1 MEERPDAEREEM
13 ERMWREMSREKEAI
27 KAGVKVCIQRKD
39 EAETLLGT
47 WLKVVLD
54 ADEEKQKTLLYVIW
68 ELFKQLA
75 RISDKSVRKLEE
87 EFWKHF
93 PAFLSAVRTLQ
104 LLYLV
109 RDFVNECVSILH
121 FGHPEF
127 LAQTDV
133 ICT

>member
-1 MEERPDAEREEM
+1 MEEQPDAEREEM
-13 ERMWREMSREKEAI
+13 ERMWREMSREKEAVN
-27 KAGVKVCIQRKD
+27 AGVKVCIQRKD
-39 EAETLLGT
+39 AAEIVLRA
-47 WLKVVLD
+47 WLKVVLV

-68 ELFKQLA
+68 ELFKQLP
-75 RISDKSVRKLEE
+75 RINDKSVRKLEE

-93 PAFLSAVRTLQ
+93 PAFLPAVRTLQ

-109 RDFVNECVSILH
+109 RTFVDECVSILH
-121 FGHPEF
+121 CGNPEF